1 MKALGKKQRA
11 KLRDTIS
18 LFTKLSLMKNIYI
31 FGVGLI
37 GGSIALKARELN
49 IFDEIIG
56 IGRPGGNSLEGL
68 VKSGVL
74 DSSST
79 QIDRSIN
86 KASLIIIA
94 TPVAQTKLILKEIKP
109 FLHANTII
117 TDVGSTKSN
126 VMDEAKVVLMDK
138 FSQFIGSHP
147 IAGSEKHGASAAKK
161 DLFQNKNIIL
171 TPNNENPLKQITKL
185 TKFWELLGGEVTNMK
200 AEDHDQIF
208 STVSHL
214 PHLLAFGLVNLI
226 NNKKNKDILL
236 NFAASGFR
244 DFSRIAASS
253 PEVWRDISIQNQ
265 ESIVRDLKLFQTEIS
280 KLTSFIETKDQKK
293 LEEYL
298 KLASST
304 RQNWTE
310 EN

>member
-1 MKALGKKQRA
+1 MK
-11 KLRDTIS
+11 KL
-18 LFTKLSLMKNIYI
+18 YI

-37 GGSIALKARELN
+37 GGSIALKARGLN

-56 IGRPGGNSLEGL
+56 IGRVGGNSLEDL

-74 DSSST
+74 NSSFT
-79 QIDRSIN
+79 KIDRSIN
-86 KASLIIIA
+86 EATLIIIA
-94 TPVAQTKLILKEIKP
+94 APVAQTKIILKEIEP

-126 VMDEAKVVLMDK
+126 VMNEARLVLKSK

-171 TPNNENPLKQITKL
+171 TPNNENSLEQITKL
-185 TKFWELLGGEVTNMK
+185 TEFWELLGGIVTNMK
-200 AEDHDQIF
+200 ADDHDQIF

-214 PHLLAFGLVNLI
+214 PHLIAFSLVNLI
-226 NNKKNKDILL
+226 NNKKNKKTLL

-253 PEVWRDISIQNQ
+253 PEVWRDITIQNR
-265 ESIVRDLKLFQTEIS
+265 ESIIKDLKIFQKEIT
-280 KLTSFIETKDQKK
+280 KLTNLIEVKDQKK
-293 LEEYL
+293 LENYL
-298 KLASST
+298 KSASST
-304 RQNWTE
+304 RKNWTE
-310 EN
+310 EG

>member
-1 MKALGKKQRA
+1 ME
-11 KLRDTIS
+11 KL
-18 LFTKLSLMKNIYI
+18 YI

-49 IFDEIIG
+49 IFDQIIG
-56 IGRPGGNSLEGL
+56 IGRVGGNSLEGL
-68 VKSGVL
+68 VKDGVL

-79 QIDRSIN
+79 DIDIN
-86 KASLIIIA
+86 INEASLIIIA
-94 TPVAQTKLILKEIKP
+94 APVAQTKFILKKIEP
-109 FLHANTII
+109 FLQSDTLI

-126 VMDEAKVVLMDK
+126 IMNEAKLALKDK

-147 IAGSEKHGASAAKK
+147 IAGSEKHGTSAAKK
-161 DLFQNKNIIL
+161 NLFQDKNIVL
-171 TPNNENPLKQITKL
+171 TPNNKNTLEQITKL
-185 TKFWELLGGEVTNMK
+185 TKFWESLGGVVTNME
-200 AEDHDQIF
+200 ADNHDQIF

-226 NNKKNKDILL
+226 NNKKNKSTLL

-253 PEVWRDISIQNQ
+253 PEVWRDVSIQNQ
-265 ESIVRDLKLFQTEIS
+265 ESIIGDLQLFQKEIV
-280 KLTSFIETKDQKK
+280 KLTNFLEKKDQKG

-304 RQNWTE
+304 RKNWAE
-310 EN
+310 KN

>member
-1 MKALGKKQRA
+1 MK
-11 KLRDTIS
+11 KL
-18 LFTKLSLMKNIYI
+18 YI

-56 IGRPGGNSLEGL
+56 IARVGGNSLVSL
-68 VKSGVL
+68 VRSGVL

-79 QIDRSIN
+79 EIDKNI
-86 KASLIIIA
+86 KEASLIIIA
-94 TPVAQTKLILKEIKP
+94 TPVAQTKLILKKIEP
-109 FLHANTII
+109 FLQANTII

-126 VMDEAKVVLMDK
+126 VMSEAKFVLKDK

-161 DLFQNKNIIL
+161 DLFQDKNIIL
-171 TPNNENPLKQITKL
+171 TPNKENSLEQIKKL
-185 TKFWELLGGEVTNMK
+185 TEFWELLGGIVTNMQAK
-200 AEDHDQIF
+200 NHDQIF

-214 PHLLAFGLVNLI
+214 PHLLAFSLVNLI
-226 NNKKNKDILL
+226 NNKEDKETLL

-253 PEVWRDISIQNQ
+253 PEVWKDITIQNR
-265 ESIVRDLKLFQTEIS
+265 ESIIKDLNLFQKEII
-280 KLTSFIETKDQKK
+280 KLINLIDIKDQRK
-293 LEEYL
+293 LEDYL
-298 KLASST
+298 KLASIT
-304 RQNWTE
+304 RKDWTE
-310 EN
+310 ES